1 MSLLTVRNM
10 SKRFGG
16 LTAVDDVSIAV
27 NKGEIYGL
35 IGPNGAGKTSLIRII
50 NQITM
55 PDSGEVFLDGE
66 KLNPSHIGHI
76 GYMPE
81 ERVCIKP

>member
-27 NKGEIYGL
+27 K
-35 IGPNGAGKTSLIRII
+35 IGRAH
-50 NQITM
+50 
-55 PDSGEVFLDGE
+55 V
-66 KLNPSHIGHI
+66 
-76 GYMPE
+76 
-81 ERVCIKP
+81 